1 MLSLIYL
8 KPHCFVCVV
17 VIVVYRTEFAG
28 LNFRIPFFSP
38 VQFIVCCTRSACQW
52 CSFSVHWQYR
62 QRSTW
67 INNHAQI
74 AIDTVLSFR
83 CAIGYK
89 MYGPSQV
96 KCTDKGQWSESFPRC
111 EYSNVN

>member
-1 MLSLIYL
+1 MNL
-8 KPHCFVCVV
+8 
-17 VIVVYRTEFAG
+17 
-28 LNFRIPFFSP
+28 FFS
-38 VQFIVCCTRSACQW
+38 
-52 CSFSVHWQYR
+52 SFS
-62 QRSTW
+62 S
-67 INNHAQI
+67 HAQI

-111 EYSNVN
+111 ECKYKNKKPTIRQINNRTQKLAKKLGESNCK